1 MMQVGGDV
9 KMDHRRRRRRRS
21 PPRGPRRVTRSQSRP
36 GDLSVL
42 PDELL
47 HLVLARLGCL
57 RAAARTSGVSS
68 RWRNLWTGIDE
79 VAIRDLAPVAIHAAL
94 ARLARSRSSVSTL
107 DIHVPE
113 QRAGLRV
120 SAVDSLLSAAAG
132 LSPGELSVT
141 IPELPYDRDV
151 AVSLPR
157 LDATR
162 SLKLNVPG
170 VIFVSPPGRVFP
182 SLETLSISDCAM
194 DIAAMLPRCPKLRV
208 LSVSKAPESVATIKV
223 HSASLQ
229 EFAGS
234 ILDQSVVDVAAPAL
248 KKLTLSFDMGMD
260 GNLSVVAPMVEEMYL
275 KCWYYSMYVGLFSDT
290 WRVCFLSIL
299 AAESKEQRKRTG
311 GDTSAL
317 VLPRAQVMSL
327 KILVSTHPSQRN
339 FAQEMEKLP
348 SVLVSVLEL
357 KIASLGH
364 VFGPMVLYL
373 LGIYTEVQKLDI
385 VLLESLA
392 HIEDSCFRRRCHCEV
407 PNKNWRDQ
415 TLSLVS
421 ITEVE
426 IKGLRGEYHEVDFL
440 ALLFKCAPMLER
452 VNVEL
457 RNGVIPETD
466 WHNLVQD
473 TFQEYPCV
481 DSTIRV

>member
-1 MMQVGGDV
+1 
-9 KMDHRRRRRRRS
+9 MDHRRRRRRRS

-327 KILVSTHPSQRN
+327 KILV
-339 FAQEMEKLP
+339 
-348 SVLVSVLEL
+348 
-357 KIASLGH
+357 
-364 VFGPMVLYL
+364 
-373 LGIYTEVQKLDI
+373 
-385 VLLESLA
+385 A